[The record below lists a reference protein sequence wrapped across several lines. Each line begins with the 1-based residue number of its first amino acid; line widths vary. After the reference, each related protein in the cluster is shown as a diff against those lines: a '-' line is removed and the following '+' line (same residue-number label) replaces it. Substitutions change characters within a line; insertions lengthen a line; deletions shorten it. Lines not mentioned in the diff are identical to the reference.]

1 MRVVGDQQNV
11 PDCGGKERD
20 SGVFKSIWYQLSVK
34 SATCSR
40 FWICPNHP
48 HQTSVAFHVAR
59 VNIKQFFIRVWNYRE
74 LCSQLVWEIT
84 PIIAQ
89 KKSKLWVKFETKWVL
104 FRCLQIILSK
114 NGTAMLKSF
123 TIPDSGVTY
132 MYIHVALPKY
142 QVLVMLNNGSPMIVL

>member
-1 MRVVGDQQNV
+1 MRVVGDQQTV
-11 PDCGGKERD
+11 PDCGGRERD

-34 SATCSR
+34 STTCSR

-48 HQTSVAFHVAR
+48 HPTSVAFHVAR

-84 PIIAQ
+84 PIIA
-89 KKSKLWVKFETKWVL
+89 KKKFKLWVKFETKWVL

-114 NGTAMLKSF
+114 KW
-123 TIPDSGVTY
+123 DSYAEILHHSRFRGNL
-132 MYIHVALPKY
+132 HVYTCSITEVPSTSNAK
-142 QVLVMLNNGSPMIVL
+142 